1 MAEPFFFSPSHSINR
16 LKLKW
21 ATGTCQWLPNLQCIF
36 YGEAKPISRS
46 ELKPQ
51 LLQTSAQFQGK
62 CRCTGR
68 ESACYHDGGL
78 EASRDAVA
86 SPGMLLLPL
95 QKAWGNLT
103 PCSVMLLGH
112 PVQTCLF
119 SSISQSSDEKMY
131 FFPKAPTSK
140 ADTSPSHAGSSPIE
154 MPPLLQNQ
162 HPCPRLALELLD

>member
-1 MAEPFFFSPSHSINR
+1 MAEPFFFFFPHPTALTVENSNGPQELVND
-16 LKLKW
+16 
-21 ATGTCQWLPNLQCIF
+21 CQIYSAFF

-51 LLQTSAQFQGK
+51 LLQASAQFHGK

-68 ESACYHDGGL
+68 ESACYRDRGL

-103 PCSVMLLGH
+103 PCSVTLLGH

-131 FFPKAPTSK
+131 FFPNAP
-140 ADTSPSHAGSSPIE
+140 
-154 MPPLLQNQ
+154 PPKQTQALLMQD
-162 HPCPRLALELLD
+162 PAL